1 MAGNS
6 THALVALTPMLE
18 PRTSG
23 TWCGMHPTN
32 VSKTVLDLDH
42 HVEDVPL
49 RGTSCLRLARPVALI
64 RQLGTPLT
72 ASLTRNEFN
81 VHPLILIAND
91 EKLDK
96 RLEASK
102 TYVKCEK

>member
-1 MAGNS
+1 
-6 THALVALTPMLE
+6 
-18 PRTSG
+18 
-23 TWCGMHPTN
+23 MHPTN

-42 HVEDVPL
+42 HHVEDVPL
-49 RGTSCLRLARPVALI
+49 RGMSCLRLARPVALI
-64 RQLGTPLT
+64 RQLGTPSI
-72 ASLTRNEFN
+72 ASSTRNEFD

-91 EKLDK
+91 EKHDK

>member
-1 MAGNS
+1 
-6 THALVALTPMLE
+6 
-18 PRTSG
+18 
-23 TWCGMHPTN
+23 MHPTN

-49 RGTSCLRLARPVALI
+49 RGMCCLRLARPVALI
-64 RQLGTPLT
+64 RQLGTPST
-72 ASLTRNEFN
+72 ASSTRNEFD

-91 EKLDK
+91 EKHK